1 MGRAAAK
8 RRAVDDDE
16 QEEQDEQTDYDSND
30 SGGGARSNKR
40 KKTTVGKRAPA
51 KSQSK
56 NKGKG
61 KGKKR
66 ADSDEEDDDSDD
78 GDDSSDSDRDGQ
90 AGKGKKGDLTEEAS
104 SPLARNTS
112 NNLLTPR
119 PPAREQEKKFYIQ
132 GMVRWILFNESHRRV
147 LRRQDIVKAVLTDGR
162 GRHFTSLLPKVQ
174 KILREVLGLDLVAL
188 RQKESATG
196 KAQPKAYV
204 VRSIVPLPLLR
215 HVQTHRYS
223 DLSFSPT
230 DGGDQNQDQGHNG
243 RKKSLRRVLS
253 EWHAD
258 GDGDADDD
266 GTAGAVLRD
275 NKREE
280 GALYGILGVVLA
292 LILVNGKVL
301 GDDQLVS
308 YLKRL
313 SLTPSTTLPLSLASP
328 HPDSITLSSF
338 LSTLVK
344 QQYLERGSSA
354 HLGAATQGGTKSQA
368 RTQTQRA
375 TQKGKDAGAEA
386 GDPAIEWRW
395 GPRSEVEF
403 GEVGV
408 AKFVHQVFTDPSS
421 LPRGAQSQTQ
431 TQTQGGKG
439 GGDRFLAE
447 VARAAGVKKLAGT
460 ERNKGGGA
468 DGEEE
473 EEGGEEESE

>member
-1 MGRAAAK
+1 
-8 RRAVDDDE
+8 
-16 QEEQDEQTDYDSND
+16 
-30 SGGGARSNKR
+30 
-40 KKTTVGKRAPA
+40 
-51 KSQSK
+51 
-56 NKGKG
+56 
-61 KGKKR
+61 
-66 ADSDEEDDDSDD
+66 
-78 GDDSSDSDRDGQ
+78 
-90 AGKGKKGDLTEEAS
+90 
-104 SPLARNTS
+104 
-112 NNLLTPR
+112 
-119 PPAREQEKKFYIQ
+119 
-132 GMVRWILFNESHRRV
+132 
-147 LRRQDIVKAVLTDGR
+147 
-162 GRHFTSLLPKVQ
+162 
-174 KILREVLGLDLVAL
+174 
-188 RQKESATG
+188 
-196 KAQPKAYV
+196 
-204 VRSIVPLPLLR
+204 VPLPLLR

-301 GDDQLVS
+301 GDGECRHSSFPHVLEPLCPCLTYMRVIPPPHTRADQLVS